1 MTPFH
6 RLTALG
12 TSVWIDGLVPPA
24 ELERLAHEDAVTGLT
39 SNPTIFR
46 AAVLGSDR
54 YATRIA
60 ALAGRPPLKVYE
72 ALAIEDVQATADVL
86 APVYARTGAPTAS
99 SASRSRRRSPTTPT
113 APSRPPASCGRA
125 SSAPTP

>member
-1 MTPFH
+1 MTPIN

-24 ELERLAHEDAVTGLT
+24 ELERLAHDDAVTGLT

-46 AAVLGSDR
+46 AAMR
-54 YATRIA
+54 
-60 ALAGRPPLKVYE
+60 
-72 ALAIEDVQATADVL
+72 
-86 APVYARTGAPTAS
+86 APEEPTAS

-125 SSAPTP
+125 SGAPTP

>member
-1 MTPFH
+1 MTPLH

-24 ELERLAHEDAVTGLT
+24 ELERLVHEDAVTGLT

-60 ALAGRPPLKVYE
+60 ALARRPPPAVYE
-72 ALAIEDVQATADVL
+72 ALAIEDVQAPPMCWRPCTS
-86 APVYARTGAPTAS
+86 APMAPTAS

-113 APSRPPASCGRA
+113 APSRPRASCGRA
-125 SSAPTP
+125 PSAPTP